1 MIMRRHISFWTA
13 IAVLATLCG
22 PAVQGG
28 SWNGYMNVF
37 DKLPDGSQG
46 GYVFGSAWGVP
57 DLKTTLIATPGTGTT
72 ITNNAM
78 ELFPNYNTYNA
89 ADPFWADGA
98 VGNKWMEA
106 NTYVEQPNLTQE
118 SVTFTGRV
126 DAYTLSPD
134 YTAEAF
140 IKVLDPSNGYSLS
153 LFERQNLAGAT
164 DFSLTA
170 DTFFFTGQLLQ
181 IGFVVTGVNANPADM
196 ATLGSVRVTTEPS
209 PDPTPI
215 DWKGY
220 MNVSQLTP
228 QGGKGDY
235 VFGGTWGVP
244 DLQTTIVTPPSLT
257 LDDNQ
262 LILAPNYNAYT
273 DAVNN
278 QGTVAG
284 PEARVFWTNST
295 DGGVTAGPLG
305 NKWMEGLTFVEDNIV
320 ADTDG
325 SFSGR
330 VDAYTLSADYTAE
343 AFVKVLNPATGYS
356 ESLYLTENLADDNL
370 FSFTPDLSGFVGQ
383 ILQRGFV
390 INGINANVANEATI
404 GSVTVTTFPGVD
416 PGVITIDVASGSQTQ
431 AEAGYATIATATSV
445 TKTGAGTLVFD
456 AANAYTG
463 PTTVSAGT
471 LQVANAGAVAGS
483 NVTVDTGA
491 TLSVA
496 SGTTLRSPSVIVDG
510 GTLAASAL
518 AVNSTTGIT
527 ALAINAGGLGGS
539 PAVTVDGGGT
549 MSLVQDARVSV
560 TVGSLAVAEAGG
572 GGKIDLGAGQVTVA
586 AGGITAADLRADII
600 AGRNGGAWTG
610 ATGITSSTAA
620 ASGGTRSVGY
630 VVAGDGS
637 ATVSYAAAGDVDL
650 SGQVNVFDLVAVNS
664 GGKYGS
670 GTAAVWSQGDF
681 NYDGVTNVF
690 DLVGIN
696 TAAVY
701 GQGNYF
707 PAAPSA
713 TGGVAAVPEPGS
725 FGLLAAGL
733 AGLAAARRRRAG

>member
-1 MIMRRHISFWTA
+1 
-13 IAVLATLCG
+13 
-22 PAVQGG
+22 
-28 SWNGYMNVF
+28 YMNVF

-46 GYVFGSAWGVP
+46 GYLWGSGWGVN
-57 DLKTTLIATPGTGTT
+57 DLKTTLIASPGTGTN

-89 ADPFWADGA
+89 ADPYWADGA

-106 NTYVEQPNLTQE
+106 NTFVEQLDLSQDFV
-118 SVTFTGRV
+118 SFTGTV
-126 DAYTLSPD
+126 DSYTLSPD

-140 IKVLDPSNGYSLS
+140 IKVLDPANGYAVS
-153 LFERQNLAGAT
+153 LFERQNLSGIT
-164 DFSLTA
+164 EFSLSA

-181 IGFVVTGVNANPADM
+181 IGFAVSGVNANPADM

-209 PDPTPI
+209 PEPTPI

-220 MNVSQLTP
+220 MNVSNLTP

-235 VFGGTWGVP
+235 VFGSNWGVP
-244 DLQTTIVTPPSLT
+244 DLQTTVVTPPSTT

-305 NKWMEGLTFVEDNIV
+305 NKWMEGLTFVEDNIIEG
-320 ADTDG
+320 TDG
-325 SFSGR
+325 SFSGS

-343 AFVKVLNPATGYS
+343 AFVKVLDPANGYA
-356 ESLYLTENLADDNL
+356 ESLYLTEDL
-370 FSFTPDLSGFVGQ
+370 FGQSSFSLTPDLSSFVGQ

-404 GSVTVTTFPGVD
+404 GSVTVTTFPSAA
-416 PGVITIDVASGSQTQ
+416 PIITIDVASGSQTQ
-431 AEAGYATIATATSV
+431 AEAGYPTIGSATSV
-445 TKTGAGTLVFD
+445 TKTGAGTVVFD

-471 LQVANAGAVAGS
+471 LQVANAGAVAAS

-496 SGTTLRSPSVIVDG
+496 SGTTMRSPSVIVDG

-560 TVGSLAVAEAGG
+560 AVGSLSVAEAGG

-610 ATGITSSTAA
+610 TTGITSSTAA

-670 GTAAVWSQGDF
+670 GTSAVWSQGDF

-707 PAAPSA
+707 PATPST

-725 FGLLAAGL
+725 LALLAAGL